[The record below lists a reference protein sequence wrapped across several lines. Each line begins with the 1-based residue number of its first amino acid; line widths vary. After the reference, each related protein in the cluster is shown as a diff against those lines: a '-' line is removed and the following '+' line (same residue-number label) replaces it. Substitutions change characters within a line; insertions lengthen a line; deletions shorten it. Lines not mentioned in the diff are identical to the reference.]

1 MKPYSIAA
9 LLLTAAMAFSAAGCS
24 DKSRS
29 KAPTE
34 TSSIIS
40 NLQDP
45 LASNS
50 VEAGLTQETD
60 LNQTMYTLN
69 RVIDSGRK
77 SEEGERFI
85 YLDLTIRNSSNTD
98 YELNCLNNFYI
109 LLDDG
114 SEVHFDVRTQLYA
127 QKHIKDFI
135 SGIFTVTA
143 GSEISGITGGFLLK
157 PDITSFKVCLFPTGA
172 SGNDKSSV
180 IKVPITTSD
189 IISLPTELFIPD
201 PTESATENNQ

>member
-1 MKPYSIAA
+1 MKKYRIAA

-29 KAPTE
+29 KVPTE
-34 TSSIIS
+34 SSSIIS

-114 SEVHFDVRTQLYA
+114 SEVHFDVRTQPYA
-127 QKHIKDFI
+127 QNNIDGYHSCSCSERFFSSRTKRA
-135 SGIFTVTA
+135 FTVA
-143 GSEISGITGGFLLK
+143 L
-157 PDITSFKVCLFPTGA
+157 
-172 SGNDKSSV
+172 
-180 IKVPITTSD
+180 
-189 IISLPTELFIPD
+189 
-201 PTESATENNQ
+201 

>member
-1 MKPYSIAA
+1 MKKYRIAA

-34 TSSIIS
+34 SSSIIS

-109 LLDDG
+109 LLDNG

-127 QKHIKDFI
+127 QNNIDGYI
-135 SGIFTVTA
+135 TNPFTVAA
-143 GSEISGITGGFLLK
+143 GSELTGITGGFLLK
-157 PDITSFKVCLFPTGA
+157 EDITSFKVCFFPTGA
-172 SGNDKSSV
+172 SGDDKSSV
-180 IKVPITTSD
+180 IKVPVTAND
-189 IISLPTELFIPD
+189 IVAL
-201 PTESATENNQ
+201 